1 MKKSEIMTELRARGI
16 LFEERQSVLELKA
29 LLGKAK
35 GTTSR
40 KGTMS
45 LKSDPMAS
53 LDRLTKSVLVSL
65 AVGLQVLLGMD
76 DKKGDILIKIRSRL
90 RSMETEGV
98 SFGKYKDVCYPEAAA
113 DTEYALWILDQEMKC
128 PGGKMFQ
135 TYIKIV
141 YKGLLKDASSEEPS
155 TKVEQEELKKEMKK
169 ESKDFRIPSKTKAEV
184 KDSEDEQEVKAPTR
198 VKLEKVEKLPKG
210 KKLDPVEIPI
220 HTSSESEEDRSHK
233 KKAVRPEDLPEDS
246 TSAQSWMELGEKRKN
261 RPSKARSSRG

>member
-40 KGTMS
+40 KTTMS

-128 PGGKMFQ
+128 PGGKMLQ
-135 TYIKIV
+135 TYIKIA

-155 TKVEQEELKKEMKK
+155 TKVEKEEMKR
-169 ESKDFRIPSKTKAEV
+169 ESKDFSIPSKTKAEF
-184 KDSEDEQEVKAPTR
+184 KNSEDEQEVKAPAR
-198 VKLEKVEKLPKG
+198 VKVEKMEKLPKD
-210 KKLDPVEIPI
+210 KKLDPVMIPI